1 MYQLSR
7 PPPTLLLTAA
17 VCIRKG
23 FYEVTVGGAAL
34 VLLKNIALFFH
45 EIAILKTSFY
55 SVLMADQHVFVVFIS
70 CQQSICL
77 ISAHQ

>member
-45 EIAILKTSFY
+45 EIAILKHHSTLF
-55 SVLMADQHVFVVFIS
+55 
-70 CQQSICL
+70 
-77 ISAHQ
+77 